1 MFVATDPY
9 CGLPAASPPR
19 TMTRP
24 SARIVC
30 PAQKRLLAAGSG
42 VIAPVLVSSTFA
54 PAPSSKNS
62 TDDVP
67 GTSTACCITVPPE
80 GTGLL
85 HDPTVARGSTGW
97 VVVVVVVV
105 VVLVEVVVVAA
116 VVVVAPVVEEG
127 GGGGGAVVAVVFADV
142 TGTHAAATNPTA
154 APTRYSARRLR
165 PIPCPLCRR
174 RPRSVPESH
183 PSPATAARYG
193 AAIARV
199 QRGEW
204 S

>member
-1 MFVATDPY
+1 MFVATEPY

-62 TDDVP
+62 TDEVP
-67 GTSTACCITVPPE
+67 GTSTACCITVPPD
-80 GTGLL
+80 GTGLP

-97 VVVVVVVV
+97 VVVVVV
-105 VVLVEVVVVAA
+105 LVDVVVVAA
-116 VVVVAPVVEEG
+116 VVVVAPVVEEGG

-154 APTRYSARRLR
+154 APTRYNARRLR
-165 PIPCPLCRR
+165 PIPCPLCAR
-174 RPRSVPESH
+174 RPRSVRESH
-183 PSPATAARYG
+183 PSPATAERYG
-193 AAIARV
+193 VPFARV